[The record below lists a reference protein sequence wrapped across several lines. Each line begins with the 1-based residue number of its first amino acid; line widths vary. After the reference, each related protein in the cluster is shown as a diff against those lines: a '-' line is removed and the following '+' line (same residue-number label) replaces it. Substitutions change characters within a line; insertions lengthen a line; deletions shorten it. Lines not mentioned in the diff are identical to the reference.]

1 MTNPLFGDARTT
13 MLGQA
18 LSGLA
23 RRQQALASNIANID
37 TPGYKRNDV
46 AFESSLRASL
56 GGSGGRLAATN
67 PGHIT
72 TGPGGGSLLGTLSG
86 ADSTRTRSPRN
97 DGNDVDIDYEMARL
111 AETSLRYDMLVQAT
125 GMRLATLKDIVSRI
139 V

>member
-37 TPGYKRNDV
+37 TPGYKRGDV
-46 AFESSLRASL
+46 AFESQLRASM
-56 GGSGGRLAATN
+56 GSGGRLAATN
-67 PGHIT
+67 PGHMT
-72 TGPGGGSLLGTLSG
+72 TGPGGSGLLGSITG
-86 ADSTRTRSPRN
+86 ADATRTRSPRA

-125 GMRLATLKDIVSRI
+125 GTRLATLKDVVSRI